1 MLSLN
6 AIDVNASPSSKAEAI
21 DCMTRL
27 MEKSGNLNDREAYRQ
42 GVLARE
48 EEGTTGIGEGIAI
61 PHAKCAAV
69 KRAGLAAA
77 VIKGGVDYESL
88 DGEPAEL
95 IFMIAAPET
104 GANVHLEALAK
115 LSTILMDTEF
125 KDALVKAETP
135 EQFVRMIDEKEDELD
150 GKKAKKALEQP
161 GNGYRVLAITACPT
175 GIAHTFMAAES
186 LEMKGKQMN
195 ISIKVETQGAG
206 FFQNS
211 PDQCCNRQTKTPG
224 QSICRRQSQREAY
237 EIRRSS
243 DSYKSDVPYFQI
255 PRLRFLPG
263 AVCRLR
269 GGISGAAA

>member
-1 MLSLN
+1 MRISELLSLN

-125 KDALVKAETP
+125 KDALVKAE
-135 EQFVRMIDEKEDELD
+135 K
-150 GKKAKKALEQP
+150 
-161 GNGYRVLAITACPT
+161 
-175 GIAHTFMAAES
+175 
-186 LEMKGKQMN
+186 
-195 ISIKVETQGAG
+195 
-206 FFQNS
+206 QNS
-211 PDQCCNRQTKTPG
+211 T
-224 QSICRRQSQREAY
+224 Y
-237 EIRRSS
+237 
-243 DSYKSDVPYFQI
+243 
-255 PRLRFLPG
+255 L
-263 AVCRLR
+263 
-269 GGISGAAA
+269 